1 MPKAEIFT
9 EEFYDKRMWKAY
21 REGMAEGE
29 ARARARAEARGKAR
43 GKARGEAE
51 ASAAALRKD
60 IAGIRRFFSRKRLNW
75 TAYGKDIRKLQN
87 HDQAVEFLLDLVTA
101 ADPAAFLRRK
111 FGY

>member
-9 EEFYDKRMWKAY
+9 KEFYDKRMWKAY
-21 REGMAEGE
+21 REGM
-29 ARARARAEARGKAR
+29 
-43 GKARGEAE
+43 AE

-87 HDQAVEFLLDLVTA
+87 HDQAVEFLLELVTA